1 MKKLILVLFLLPMLS
16 FAQNQVD
23 ALVGYKAVEVN
34 FSVRTETLNYGI
46 GVSAVDAQLAE
57 KRANDNDMFYNH
69 RFTQSYV
76 PAVFG
81 LLGGQFDEFQMVGK
95 IGTAY
100 VKQNINDKKDD
111 KHFFFAVGVEFG
123 YDINDT
129 IGIKA
134 SFDNVN
140 SFMGGLIVK
149 I

>member
-1 MKKLILVLFLLPMLS
+1 MKKFLILFLFPLMS
-16 FAQNQVD
+16 FAQNQID

-34 FSVRTETLNYGI
+34 FSMRTNTLNYGI
-46 GVSAVDAQLAE
+46 GLSAVDADLAE
-57 KRANDNDMFYNH
+57 KRANKNDHFYNH

-81 LLGGQFDEFQMVGK
+81 LIGGQFDEVQVVGK
-95 IGTAY
+95 MGTAY
-100 VKQNINDKKDD
+100 IKQNINDKKDD
-111 KHFFFAVGVEFG
+111 KYFYLAVGIEFG
-123 YDINDT
+123 YDLNDN

-140 SFMGGLIVK
+140 SFMGGLLIK